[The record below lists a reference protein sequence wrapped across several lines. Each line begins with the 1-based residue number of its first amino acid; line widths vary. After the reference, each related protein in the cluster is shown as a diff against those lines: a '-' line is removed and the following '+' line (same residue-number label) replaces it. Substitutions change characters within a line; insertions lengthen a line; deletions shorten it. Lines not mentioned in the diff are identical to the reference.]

1 MSGEPIY
8 WTGPRVSGGFTRW
21 KADTLQ
27 GAVLKVDRI
36 KAQGALPEE
45 YSWTVF
51 SMGSSVDAGHKLSL
65 LGAQGA
71 ARDAL
76 VAYAARL
83 TETAYRIQTPVDP

>member
-1 MSGEPIY
+1 MSAEPIY
-8 WTGPRVSGGFTRW
+8 WTGPTVSGGFTRW

-36 KAQGALPEE
+36 KAQSVLPEE

-71 ARDAL
+71 AHDAL
-76 VAYAARL
+76 IAYAARL
-83 TETAYRIQTPVDP
+83 TEAAGRIQTSEDR